1 MSCQVEFCMAASVS
15 HSHGAPQ
22 LVQRRRWTLKITTDV
37 APVDLTVH
45 LRFNGEERARETR
58 GQRERETA
66 GERDGPSHS
75 HNVTEAKR
83 CGEVLWARRKVMDA
97 AGVGPRGGFV
107 IRKHCSGRLSC
118 SGSHQ
123 VHILWE
129 EKIWATIK
137 RRKRPQCFWARLSE
151 IPCDWKMCQSIFP
164 SVLHRL
170 WKYCC
175 FNGKENGTSGCLI
188 IHCDKNPSKNTLQ
201 KNVMLNWW
209 MKHPSQSDFS
219 LY

>member
-1 MSCQVEFCMAASVS
+1 MSCQVQFRMAASVS

-22 LVQRRRWTLKITTDV
+22 LVQHRRWTLKITTDV
-37 APVDLTVH
+37 ALVDLTVH

-58 GQRERETA
+58 GQRERDSGRERRTLSESQRHRSKEMRGGSVGQKKSDGCSRSRTA
-66 GERDGPSHS
+66 
-75 HNVTEAKR
+75 
-83 CGEVLWARRKVMDA
+83 
-97 AGVGPRGGFV
+97 GGFV
-107 IRKHCSGRLSC
+107 IRKRCSGRLSC

-123 VHILWE
+123 VHIWWE

-175 FNGKENGTSGCLI
+175 FNGKENGTSGCLV
-188 IHCDKNPSKNTLQ
+188 HCDKNPSKNTLQ

-209 MKHPSQSDFS
+209 MKHPFQSDTS